1 MGKKQPVNRGNKRAA
16 SGLALPLRDAA
27 LASQGYFGSRTRN
40 QPKLERRRATQ
51 RHPINQQ
58 KSGATSG
65 RRTAFVRQPGLRRD
79 SNPLFAARC
88 NRKLY
93 HEVAPTYGTQKIMKP
108 GRFGTGRR
116 SIEAPAGNRSGQR
129 LPLRGQ
135 PFA

>member
-58 KSGATSG
+58 KNWGNKRPAHCF
-65 RRTAFVRQPGLRRD
+65 RP
-79 SNPLFAARC
+79 
-88 NRKLY
+88 
-93 HEVAPTYGTQKIMKP
+93 
-108 GRFGTGRR
+108 
-116 SIEAPAGNRSGQR
+116 PAGAGDGIRTRCLQHAASEN
-129 LPLRGQ
+129 
-135 PFA
+135 FTTK